1 MTEHSADRPEGTPP
15 EDITAEGTSRG
26 GRQDNGRG
34 AAQET
39 PVPRAP
45 GRGTPHDDGAQVSTG
60 SDTAGTPGAPETAIP
75 ELVIISGMSGAGR
88 STAAKCLEDLGW
100 FVVDN
105 LPPALIPTMVEL
117 GARSQGNVARIA
129 VVVDVRGRRFFDNL
143 RESLAD
149 LEARH
154 VTRRIVF
161 LESSDEALVRRFES
175 VRRPHPLQ
183 GDGRIVDGIAAE
195 RELLHELRDSADIVL
210 DTSEFNVHAL
220 ATAITELFSD
230 TGPVALRLN
239 VMSFGFKYGLPVD
252 ANFVV
257 DARFIPN
264 PHWIPQ
270 LRPHTGL
277 DKDVSEYVLEAE
289 GVKSF
294 VDRYVLAI
302 EPVLDGYRRENKHY
316 ATIAVGC
323 TGGKHRSVAVA
334 VELSKKLAQYPRVT
348 VTTAHRDLGR
358 E

>member
-1 MTEHSADRPEGTPP
+1 MAES
-15 EDITAEGTSRG
+15 TAGSEAE
-26 GRQDNGRG
+26 QDGM
-34 AAQET
+34 T
-39 PVPRAP
+39 PVRPVEA
-45 GRGTPHDDGAQVSTG
+45 
-60 SDTAGTPGAPETAIP
+60 
-75 ELVIISGMSGAGR
+75 ELLVVTGMSGAGR
-88 STAAKCLEDLGW
+88 STAADALEDHGW
-100 FVVDN
+100 YVVEN
-105 LPPALIPTMVEL
+105 LPPQMLGTLAELVSHAPQSIPKL
-117 GARSQGNVARIA
+117 A
-129 VVVDVRGRRFFDNL
+129 VVVDVRSKALFTDIRTAL
-143 RESLAD
+143 KT
-149 LEARH
+149 LEASG
-154 VTRRIVF
+154 VTVRVLF
-161 LESSDEALVRRFES
+161 LDANDDVLVRRFEQG
-175 VRRPHPLQ
+175 RRPHPLQ
-183 GDGRIVDGIAAE
+183 GGGRILDGIAAE

-348 VTTAHRDLGR
+348 VTTTHRDLGR